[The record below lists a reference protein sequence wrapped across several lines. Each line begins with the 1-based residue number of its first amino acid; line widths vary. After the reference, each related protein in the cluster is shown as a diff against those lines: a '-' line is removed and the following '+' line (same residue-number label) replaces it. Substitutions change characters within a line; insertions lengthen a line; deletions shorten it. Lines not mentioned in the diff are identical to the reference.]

1 MSVKEDLMLDL
12 KSAMKVKNV
21 VKKNTIQMVRAAVLQ
36 AEKDKQIELDDN
48 GILEIISKQVKQ
60 KEDSLGQFEKA
71 GRDDLVMQTKREI
84 NILKEYL
91 PEAVERSE
99 IAEKVIELKVA
110 NNYSKKDMGKL
121 IKELKEFY
129 GVRAN
134 GKDIADC
141 VKQLL

>member
-12 KSAMKVKNV
+12 KSAMKINNV

-110 NNYSKKDMGKL
+110 NDYSKKDMGKL

-141 VKQLL
+141 VKELL

>member
-12 KSAMKVKNV
+12 KSAMKAKNV

-99 IAEKVIELKVA
+99 IVEKVIEFKVA

>member
-99 IAEKVIELKVA
+99 IAEKAIELKVA